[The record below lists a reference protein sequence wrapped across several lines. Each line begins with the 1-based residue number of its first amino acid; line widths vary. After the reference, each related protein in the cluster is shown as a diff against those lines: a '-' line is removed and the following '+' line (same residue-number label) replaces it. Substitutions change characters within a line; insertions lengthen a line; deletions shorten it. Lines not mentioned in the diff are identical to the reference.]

1 MTTDGFSRD
10 RASGKAYEREQI
22 ESSQKH
28 RILRRRDDRSRR
40 RRLYLISGLG
50 FVLLLV
56 LIAPSLICHSPLGR
70 SIIAEAASSYGWDA
84 RVENFRIGWITPL
97 RLDGLELRG
106 ATSKSEISIEQ
117 IETELTILR
126 LMSSTLSDLG
136 EITARGIVL
145 AVKVSDGR
153 SSLEDDLAVLMSGP
167 SSDTIYTANIHL
179 QNIGV
184 IATDAVTDRSWK
196 LAQSN
201 ADLEMNADG
210 LSAQFAGVL
219 TEPSGS
225 GGAMQGSVAWSP
237 NPPSDQPAWQ
247 LRLQCESL
255 PVSIVSLARR
265 RVGEAAA
272 SIPAELA
279 GDSTGRLSLD
289 GFTDG
294 RILVSPEQIE
304 IRNFTASDP
313 SLGEKVWSNRMATLD
328 GVLVIDTNRIV
339 GKQFQ
344 VGTDFAFASMDGSIS
359 TAFSIAGTS
368 DNPVQWLDA
377 LNGVASA
384 EVDLAML
391 DRALPGI
398 LPLRN
403 GAEIVSGKIS
413 ARIDTLPSDAG
424 AKRSQ
429 LKLDSQ
435 AIRARTGGQNI
446 VVEPVTCIATVI
458 NDHGQVSAEIFRF
471 TSTFASAKGSGDMR
485 AGNADIE
492 IDFGRLASTLQ
503 PIVDLSASNL
513 AGTAS
518 GNIRWNA
525 TTDNVWRLDGIGQAS
540 NVVVML
546 PGGQRFSRPTFN
558 GEVSAVGQWDG
569 QTLSELSKATV
580 SLTSTGINLSAAL
593 IAPVHTPSAETLL
606 PIQVRGAGRIEALT
620 DIIGPWLP
628 TEIHDCEG
636 GFNLVASGDAS
647 ATSGRVTNVQL
658 TLVDPRFAY
667 VDRYFMQPDLEV
679 KFDGSYAWPSGEL
692 VSKECTIKGNAL
704 TAAVQG
710 TSNEQGV
717 DIELAWNAKLE
728 RIQGSVRSKVAVNS
742 LQNGARQNGAAQ
754 AVGFRNDPSL
764 ATEDWLVKGDFTGNM
779 RVKSQ
784 DDWYD
789 MNCEST
795 GANLAVMQPS
805 TSSAQYNT
813 VGPAPPNRAV
823 PTTLSTTATTVWSEP
838 NFKLNGNVRYHKVTG
853 EVVAKDLQLAGDW
866 FAASLSG
873 RMISNESLTS
883 VELQGPGKLKM
894 DEVGR
899 LLTSLSGT
907 PIQATGLH
915 ETPLEIR
922 IDQIAGQDAS
932 INVAAKLGWESAE
945 IGGVVIGPTVIP
957 VRMTGTTLFIEP
969 ATVPLAQGKINLAG
983 EVHYRPGPIW
993 IRATPGRFAE
1003 SVRLTREMNE
1013 RWLKYL
1019 APLAADAAQ
1028 IDGVLG
1034 VTLDEAIIVL
1044 ESPEKNRVV
1053 GRLDIEGINMTAGP
1067 LSNQIIS
1074 GVAQLRA
1081 LAQATLPEAQTPEQS
1096 SKTLVTMP
1104 AQTVDFSM
1112 IDGVVSH
1119 QRLFFQIDRAQVV
1132 TSGRVDM
1139 ESRLNMVAQI
1149 PLDPRWLGRD
1159 LQGLTGQSVN
1169 LPIEGTLSRPRLDSS
1184 GVRQVVTQLGAK
1196 AVQNAADNFLQQN
1209 LSKGLDK
1216 IFGN

>member
-1 MTTDGFSRD
+1 MTSDGFSRD
-10 RASGKAYEREQI
+10 RDYERKQL

-28 RILRRRDDRSRR
+28 QTRRRRDDRSRR
-40 RRLYLISGLG
+40 RRLYLISGIG
-50 FVLLLV
+50 FVLLL
-56 LIAPSLICHSPLGR
+56 LLSAPSLVCHSPLGR
-70 SIIAEAASSYGWDA
+70 SIVSGAATGYGWDA
-84 RVENFRIGWITPL
+84 RVENLRIGWITPL
-97 RLDGLELRG
+97 RMDGLELRG
-106 ATSKSEISIEQ
+106 VASKSEISIQQ

-136 EITARGIVL
+136 EITARGIVMVVNV
-145 AVKVSDGR
+145 ADGR
-153 SSLEDDLAVLMSGP
+153 SSLEDDLAPLMSGP
-167 SSDTIYTANIHL
+167 SSDTVYTANIHL
-179 QNIGV
+179 QDVGV
-184 IATDAVTDRSWK
+184 IASDAVTDRSWK

-225 GGAMQGSVAWSP
+225 GGAMQGSAAWNP
-237 NPPSDQPAWQ
+237 NPPNEQPAWQ

-255 PVSIVSLARR
+255 PISVVSLARR

-272 SIPAELA
+272 SIPAEIA

-294 RILVSPEQIE
+294 RILISPERIE
-304 IRNFTASDP
+304 IRNFTAADP
-313 SLGEKVWSNRMATLD
+313 SLGEKAWSNRMATLD
-328 GVLVIDTNRIV
+328 GVLVIDANRIV

-359 TAFSIAGTS
+359 TALSIAGTG

-391 DRALPGI
+391 DRSLPGI

-403 GAEIVSGKIS
+403 GTELVSGKIT

-424 AKRSQ
+424 ARRSQ
-429 LKLDSQ
+429 LKLESQ
-435 AIRARTGGQNI
+435 PIRARTGSQNI
-446 VVEPVTCIATVI
+446 VVEPVTCVATVV
-458 NDHGQVSAEIFRF
+458 NDHGHVSAEIFRF
-471 TSTFASAKGSGDMR
+471 TSTFASAKGSGDMQ

-503 PIVDLSASNL
+503 PIVDLSESNL

-525 TTDNVWRLDGIGQAS
+525 TADNVWRLDGIGKAS
-540 NVVVML
+540 NVVLRL
-546 PGGQRFSRPTFN
+546 PGGQSFSRPSLN

-593 IAPVHTPSAETLL
+593 IAPVRAPSAETLM
-606 PIQVRGAGRIEALT
+606 PIQIRGAGRIEALT

-636 GFNLVASGDAS
+636 GFSLVASGDAS
-647 ATSGRVTNVQL
+647 ATSGRVTNVLL

-667 VDRYFMQPDLEV
+667 EDRYFTQPDLEV
-679 KFDGSYAWPSGEL
+679 KFDGSYAWPSGDL
-692 VSKECTIKGNAL
+692 LSKECTIKGNAL
-704 TAAVQG
+704 TAAIQG
-710 TSNEQGV
+710 TSTGQGV

-728 RIQGSVRSKVAVNS
+728 RIQGSVRSGLAVSSRNNGVA
-742 LQNGARQNGAAQ
+742 QP
-754 AVGFRNDPSL
+754 VGYRNDPTL
-764 ATEDWLVKGDFTGNM
+764 ASEDWLVKGDFTGNM
-779 RVKSQ
+779 RVTSQ

-789 MNCEST
+789 VNCEST
-795 GANLAVMQPS
+795 GTDLAVMQPA

-813 VGPAPPNRAV
+813 VGPAPPSRSAQPT
-823 PTTLSTTATTVWSEP
+823 PTTNATTVWSEP
-838 NFKLNGNVRYHKVTG
+838 NFKLNGNVRYHTVTG

-873 RMISNESLTS
+873 RMMSNESLTS
-883 VELQGPGKLKM
+883 VELRGPGKLKM

-899 LLTSLSGT
+899 LLTSLSGS

-915 ETPLEIR
+915 ETPLEIL
-922 IDQIAGQDAS
+922 IEQVPGQDAS
-932 INVAAKLGWESAE
+932 INVAANLGWESAE
-945 IGGVVIGPTVIP
+945 VGGVVIGPTVIP

-969 ATVPLAQGKINLAG
+969 AVVPLAQGKINLAG

-993 IRATPGRFAE
+993 IRATPGKFAE

-1096 SKTLVTMP
+1096 NKTLVTMP

-1216 IFGN
+1216 LFGN